1 MTSRPDPHAPTSP
14 PRRISFDELLR
25 LLADP
30 ATPPETLAP
39 YLIVDPDAS
48 GAFSPVVVANPAL
61 VELPEFEAAVFM
73 AVLNGWSRRVRLKRY
88 RERRARDAHV
98 RHLVSEG
105 DSWFQYPFLLQDVVD
120 QLNRDH
126 AVYCTAAAGD
136 MLTDMIAQ
144 DEVVAAVIAEK
155 PAAILISAGGN
166 DLLGKIQTIIEP
178 FDPRRKPEDYL
189 GPTFGAFLEALVTDY
204 RRFLLRLIE
213 HAETAPIFC
222 HAYDYALPRRGGR
235 WLGRPMASIGITDAT
250 LQRTIVG
257 LMVDRFHAAMAA
269 IVQETSFAGR
279 VTLVDCRRSVPADCW
294 HDELHP
300 NDRGY
305 ALVADRF
312 RAAFA
317 RELPEAS
324 LESMERTVGEHA
336 RPAEEEA
343 MTEAALVLSSDFDET
358 ALLHEIG
365 RRIELIKADPG
376 ASTIELA
383 EVSSSSYEG
392 VFDAFRDI
400 GRSVMKRI
408 YRELAAV
415 ACGDGASEP
424 GTDAR
429 LAAAIEAG
437 RIALARYLVGYF
449 GSVVALPVAV
459 ATVAAAIVLRSVVEA
474 NLPAA
479 CAAWQAKAAEP

>member
-1 MTSRPDPHAPTSP
+1 MTSPPDPHEPISTPT
-14 PRRISFDELLR
+14 RISFDELLR

-48 GAFSPVVVANPAL
+48 GAFAPVVVANPAL

-88 RERRARDAHV
+88 RERRARDPNV
-98 RHLVSEG
+98 TRLVSEG

-144 DEVVAAVIAEK
+144 DEVVAAVLAEK
-155 PAAILISAGGN
+155 PAAILVSAGGN
-166 DLLGKIQTIIEP
+166 DLLGKIQTLIEP
-178 FDPRRKPEDYL
+178 FDPRRTPEDYL
-189 GPTFGAFLEALVTDY
+189 GTTFGAFLEALVTDY

-213 HAETAPIFC
+213 HAESAPIFC
-222 HAYDYALPRRGGR
+222 HSYDYALPRRGGR

-257 LMVDRFHAAMAA
+257 LMVDRFHAAMASV
-269 IVQETSFAGR
+269 VQQASFVGR
-279 VTLVDCRRSVPADCW
+279 VTLVDCRRSVPADGW

-312 RAAFA
+312 RAAFSRA
-317 RELPEAS
+317 LPDAS
-324 LESMERTVGEHA
+324 LESMERTGETPT

-376 ASTIELA
+376 ASTIGLA

-400 GRSVMKRI
+400 GRSVMKRV
-408 YRELAAV
+408 YRELATV
-415 ACGDGASEP
+415 ACGGGASGQGPE
-424 GTDAR
+424 AR

-449 GSVVALPVAV
+449 GSVAALPVAV
-459 ATVAAAIVLRSVVEA
+459 ATVAAAIVLRSVVES

-479 CAAWQAKAAEP
+479 CAAWRAKAAEP